1 MPNLGRVKDNWIRH
15 KNGWTNLFCGSRFRG
30 MLLEY
35 RKMPSGKFRFFWFKC
50 QSGEDHLTGSLT
62 FKSGKTAPG

>member
-35 RKMPSGKFRFFWFKC
+35 RKMPGGKFRFF
-50 QSGEDHLTGSLT
+50 GS
-62 FKSGKTAPG
+62 SANPERII